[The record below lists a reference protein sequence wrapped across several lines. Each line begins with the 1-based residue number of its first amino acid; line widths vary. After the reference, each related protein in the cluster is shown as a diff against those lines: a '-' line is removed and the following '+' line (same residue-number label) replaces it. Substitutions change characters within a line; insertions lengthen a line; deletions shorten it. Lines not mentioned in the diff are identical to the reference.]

1 MKRRAIKITNEEM
14 MWLQNKGKIGACDT
28 CLFRKPIDEMNTELL
43 PCNQYQ
49 CLVKLAKAA
58 TINVAGTKAKTRV
71 GHSIESNACKD
82 DRVKNANRFN
92 IISRQQLPVR
102 FMNSAISE
110 DEINKKFVDK
120 VFGVYHV
127 LEFAGYE
134 LKEVKEGRKTGGNE
148 YINYI
153 FKCQCTRCGSIRYLT
168 YQGLQRSQQMKG
180 ACRNCWRIPNDDE
193 RLIQWDEE
201 KNESE
206 IK

>member
-1 MKRRAIKITNEEM
+1 MTNEEI
-14 MWLQNKGKIGACDT
+14 MWLQTKGKIGACDT
-28 CLFRKPIDEMNTELL
+28 CLFRKSIDEMNAELL

-58 TINVAGTKAKTRV
+58 KTINTVGAKIKMKV
-71 GHSIESNACKD
+71 SPSAESNTCKD
-82 DRVKNANRFN
+82 GRAKNENRFN
-92 IISRQQLPVR
+92 IISRQQLPVK
-102 FMNSAISE
+102 FMNSIINE
-110 DEINKKFVDK
+110 NEINKRYVDK

-134 LKEVKEGRKTGGNE
+134 LKEIREGRKTSGNE
-148 YINYI
+148 YVNYI

-168 YQGLQRSQQMKG
+168 YQGLQRAQQKKS
-180 ACRNCWRIPNDDE
+180 ACRNCWRIPSNDE
-193 RLIQWDEE
+193 RLIQRGEE

>member
-1 MKRRAIKITNEEM
+1 MTNEEI
-14 MWLQNKGKIGACDT
+14 MWLQTKGKIGSCDT
-28 CLFRKPIDEMNTELL
+28 CLFRKSIDEMNAELL

-49 CLVKLAKAA
+49 CLVKLAKTAK
-58 TINVAGTKAKTRV
+58 TINAVGAKIKMKV
-71 GHSIESNACKD
+71 SHSAESNTYKD
-82 DRVKNANRFN
+82 VRVKNENRFN
-92 IISRQQLPVR
+92 IISRQQLPIKI
-102 FMNSAISE
+102 MNRAINE
-110 DEINKKFVDK
+110 NEINKRYVNK

-134 LKEVKEGRKTGGNE
+134 LKEVREGRKTSGTE

-168 YQGLQRSQQMKG
+168 YPGLIKAQQMKG
-180 ACRNCWRIPNDDE
+180 ACRNCWRIPNNDE
-193 RLIQWDEE
+193 RLIQLGEE